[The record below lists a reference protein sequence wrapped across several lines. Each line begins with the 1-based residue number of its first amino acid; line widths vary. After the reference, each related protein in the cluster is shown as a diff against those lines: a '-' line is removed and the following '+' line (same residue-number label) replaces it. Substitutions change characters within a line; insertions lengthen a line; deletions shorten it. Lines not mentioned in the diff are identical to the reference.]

1 MRIAIASGL
10 GVVAVLASCSSQPKG
25 FGNQFG
31 PNLTGD
37 AGATS
42 GDGSFGAFG
51 DDGGGA
57 CPSRCSGDL
66 SSTVDC
72 NGKVISTCPSGQGCA
87 PGGQCVEACEAA
99 KANKSSVGCDYYAV
113 NPDTTFAAG
122 ACYAAFVAN
131 TWDTAVTLG
140 VEYQGQTLDPS
151 TFGSI
156 PSGSGQALTYAP
168 LVDGQLP
175 AGQIAILF
183 LAQTGPAQQY
193 KPTCPAG
200 VTPAVAAD
208 AAPHDT
214 GIGNAFHITSSAPVV
229 AYDIFPYGGGVSA
242 ITSATLLLPTT
253 AWDTNYVAVDAYG
266 TDQGQS
272 AGSWPFVDVIA
283 AQDGTTVTIAPT
295 AAIVG
300 GTGVPPT
307 AAGQPATYTLSQ
319 GQVLH
324 LAQPAELGGS
334 PVQSNNPVGL
344 VGGNRCFQIPDS
356 APACDSGHQQIPPVK
371 ALGHEYVAASYRARW
386 PGETETV
393 PFRIVGAVAGTTLT
407 YDPYAPA
414 GAPTTL
420 TVGQVV
426 DFQSLA
432 GFVVS
437 SQDASHPFFFSTYM
451 TGATNV
457 GNEADGEMDGRG
469 DPEFVTLVPPQQ
481 WLDTYVFFTDPTYP
495 ETNLAVV
502 REKAPDGTFHD
513 VTLDCG
519 GTVSGWK
526 SVGKGDFEL
535 ASVDLVTGNFERVGA
550 CDNGRHVMQSTAPF
564 GLTVWGW
571 GSAATGGNSDPTV
584 QSTGL
589 YSQYVSYGYP
599 AGASVQSINQVVVP
613 PVAQ

>member
-1 MRIAIASGL
+1 MRIAITWGV
-10 GVVAVLASCSSQPKG
+10 GVVAVVAACSSQPKG
-25 FGNQFG
+25 FGNQFD
-31 PNLTGD
+31 PSLTGD
-37 AGATS
+37 SGAAT
-42 GDGSFGAFG
+42 GDGSFGTFG
-51 DDGGGA
+51 TDGGS
-57 CPSRCSGDL
+57 CPGRCSGDL
-66 SSTVDC
+66 SSYVDC
-72 NGKVISTCPSGQGCA
+72 DGKVILTCPSGQGCA
-87 PGGQCVEACEAA
+87 PGGTCVEACDAA

-131 TWDTAVTLG
+131 TWNTPVTLS

-168 LVDGQLP
+168 LVNGQVP

-183 LAQTGPAQQY
+183 LAQTGPAQQW

-200 VTPAVAAD
+200 VTPAVSAD
-208 AAPHDT
+208 PAPHAT
-214 GIGNAFHITSSAPVV
+214 SIGDAFHITASAPVV
-229 AYDIFPYGGGVSA
+229 AYDIFPYGGGISA

-266 TDQGQS
+266 TDSGQS

-300 GTGVPPT
+300 GTGVAAT
-307 AAGQPATYTLSQ
+307 GAGQPATYTLSQ

-324 LAQPAELGGS
+324 LVQPAELGGS
-334 PVQSNNPVGL
+334 PVQSSSPVGL
-344 VGGNRCFQIPDS
+344 IGGNRCFQVPDS
-356 APACDSGHQQIPPVK
+356 MAACDSAHQQIPPVK
-371 ALGHEYVAASYRARW
+371 ALGYQYVASSYRARW
-386 PGETETV
+386 PGEVET
-393 PFRIVGAVAGTTLT
+393 PPWRIVGAVDGTTLT
-407 YDPYAPA
+407 YDPYAPP

-420 TVGQVV
+420 TLGQVA
-426 DFQSLA
+426 DFDGQA

-437 SQDASHPFFFSTYM
+437 SQDASHPFFFATYM
-451 TGATNV
+451 TGATDV
-457 GNEADGEMDGRG
+457 GNGADDEQDGRG
-469 DPEFVTLVPPQQ
+469 DPDFVTLVPPQQ

-495 ETNLAVV
+495 ETNLSIV
-502 REKAPDGTFHD
+502 RGKAPDGTFHD
-513 VTLDCG
+513 VTLDCL
-519 GTVSGWK
+519 GTVTGWQGI
-526 SVGKGDFEL
+526 GKGDYQVV
-535 ASVDLVTGNFERVGA
+535 SVDLVTGNFERVGS
-550 CDNGRHVMQSTAPF
+550 CDNGRHLIQSTAAF
-564 GLTVWGW
+564 GMTVWGW

-584 QSTGL
+584 QTTGI